1 MHMAEIMAHTT
12 KLDKQGRLI
21 IPAEIRK
28 KLSLSEDSVLIIE
41 ILGNQ
46 LIIKKKMAVSKEQRE
61 DWKKKLKNM
70 EIRAFTEEYNQNNES
85 TKWMSEEYVRNKLGL

>member
-1 MHMAEIMAHTT
+1 MAEIMAHTT
-12 KLDKQGRLI
+12 KMDKQGRLI

-28 KLSLSEDSVLIIE
+28 KLSLNENTELQIE

-46 LIIKKKMAVSKEQRE
+46 LIIKKKLAVSKEKLNT
-61 DWKKKLKNM
+61 WKKKLLDMK
-70 EIRAFTEEYNQNNES
+70 IKAFTEEKSHEGQS

>member
-1 MHMAEIMAHTT
+1 MAHTT

-21 IPAEIRK
+21 IPAKIRK
-28 KLSLSEDSVLIIE
+28 KLSLSEDSLLVIE

-46 LIIKKKMAVSKEQRE
+46 LIIKKKMAVSKEQLQT
-61 DWKKKLKNM
+61 WKKKLKDM
-70 EIRAFTEEYNQNNES
+70 KIKAFTEEYDQEKES

>member
-1 MHMAEIMAHTT
+1 MAEIMAHTT

-21 IPAEIRK
+21 IPAKIRK
-28 KLSLSEDSVLIIE
+28 KLSLSEDSLLVIE

-46 LIIKKKMAVSKEQRE
+46 LIIKKKMAVSKEQLQT
-61 DWKKKLKNM
+61 WKKKLKDM
-70 EIRAFTEEYNQNNES
+70 KIKAFTEEYDQEKES